1 MSIARNLAALTALSL
16 ALGLGAF
23 APACGGL
30 KSATSACTERCDKAE
45 TCGDIDSVNA
55 QQCRNKCDANA
66 EVADA
71 YLELCLNKSD
81 ILSAESEC
89 LGRACTDYAACLS
102 TVPACKATGYT
113 TTYTG
118 THTYTSTGGG
128 GLACDAM
135 SGTTHECIQYT
146 SSTGGATCP
155 SGSTQVV
162 ACSTGNL
169 LGVCSLNAAS
179 GSGAVYYYAGGAI
192 TASQA
197 SQACSAAGGTWAG

>member
-1 MSIARNLAALTALSL
+1 MSIARSFAALTALSL
-16 ALGLGAF
+16 ALGLGAL

-45 TCGDIDSVNA
+45 TCGDIDSVKA
-55 QQCRNKCDANA
+55 QQCRNKCDADA

-71 YLELCLNKSD
+71 YLDLCLNKSD

-118 THTYTSTGGG
+118 TYTYTNTEGGS
-128 GLACDAM
+128 LACDSA
-135 SGTTHECIQYT
+135 SATGHECIQYAGG
-146 SSTGGATCP
+146 TGGNTCP
-155 SGSTQVV
+155 PDTTKVS
-162 ACSTGNL
+162 ACSTSNL
-169 LGVCSLNAAS
+169 LGICSLSAAM
-179 GSGAVYYYAGGAI
+179 GSASIYYYAGGAI

-197 SQACSAAGGTWAG
+197 SQACTSAGGTWG